1 MGTSLVFVAR
11 CSVSV
16 LIVILDMWVCPY
28 SLSLGALCLLEYLLT
43 SAGVFIYGYIL
54 IVCR

>member
-16 LIVILDMWVCPY
+16 LIITL
-28 SLSLGALCLLEYLLT
+28 LSLLLKGT
-43 SAGVFIYGYIL
+43 HFS
-54 IVCR
+54 

>member
-16 LIVILDMWVCPY
+16 LIIILDMRVCPY
-28 SLSLGALCLLEYLLT
+28 SLSLGALCLLDYLLT
-43 SAGVFIYGYIL
+43 SAGVYMGTSL
-54 IVCR
+54 

>member
-16 LIVILDMWVCPY
+16 LIIILDMRVCSY
-28 SLSLGALCLLEYLLT
+28 SLSLGVLCLLEYL
-43 SAGVFIYGYIL
+43 
-54 IVCR
+54 